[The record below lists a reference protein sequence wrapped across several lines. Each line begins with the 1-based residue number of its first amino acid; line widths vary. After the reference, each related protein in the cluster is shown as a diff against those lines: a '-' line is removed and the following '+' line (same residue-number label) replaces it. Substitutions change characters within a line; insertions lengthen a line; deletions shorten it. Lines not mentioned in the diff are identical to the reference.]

1 MRMQNIPRPLHYVYE
16 ANKSHFPGYSCFG
29 CLMLGR
35 ILKQWVLLVVPAF
48 FDTWGAFLPKPWYLG
63 NIFDLI
69 SMQTQQNNMCHS
81 VKNTFFTQIVFET
94 TPFLPPTKSLLAF
107 HFMTSLIQTQKLGIS
122 TCSHWHGQV
131 GIFIGHLRRPSKT
144 AWKNQFLKMRNGMKW
159 WNLLGTNIAP
169 FKGIFEDG
177 FSFFQ
182 GGICYFPGG

>member
-48 FDTWGAFLPKPWYLG
+48 FDTWGAFLPNPWYLG

-81 VKNTFFTQIVFET
+81 VNNTFFNRDCIWNNTFST
-94 TPFLPPTKSLLAF
+94 TNQALTSFLFPW
-107 HFMTSLIQTQKLGIS
+107 TSLTQTQKLGIS

-144 AWKNQFLKMRNGMKW
+144 TISKDAKWNEMMK
-159 WNLLGTNIAP
+159 P
-169 FKGIFEDG
+169 
-177 FSFFQ
+177 
-182 GGICYFPGG
+182 PGN